1 MPFCV
6 TMQYNVLAMIKK
18 VFTALAAALAAGLIF
33 TSAVAAAPYSE
44 ENTPAEGT
52 EQTEEA
58 QSSSQVNSYTR
69 TYQGI
74 FGTDAYL
81 RIYLPIDISDE
92 ELTQA
97 TEKANALH
105 EEITGL
111 LTSLDSSMNIA
122 NENSYISQFNA
133 AEAGSEIEIDK
144 DTYEVLNIAIKMF
157 EETDGYYN
165 PGVYYSVD
173 LYGFGVRS
181 NNETRPYD
189 REDPS
194 VELPDNEYVTAFQQL
209 GESFAEVSTYQRDGK
224 YYVYKPEKTV
234 TVEGRTYSLAMDLG
248 GIGKGYAIDLV
259 DGLIDESDFEY
270 GYFNFGS
277 SSQAINGSLSEDG
290 KFELQFQHPR
300 ALLGVGYL
308 STRAANVAI
317 STSGDY
323 ILSYTIDGTR
333 YSHIINPKTGAPIRT
348 GIATAT
354 VLDGRVGV
362 YSAAEADARTTAL
375 CAMGVE
381 KATEYM
387 NELTEQG
394 IMVAF
399 LHENGIGWLT
409 LYTNMEEDVFVADGV
424 SFETDLRNEL
434 PSWVYLVICIGFV
447 VVVVAA
453 YAIVRVVKN
462 RRKSKS
468 VESNPVTV
476 QSAESQTVQSAEN
489 KAENAAVSGPSQA
502 EGLQNTEKENKDGD
516 L

>member
-1 MPFCV
+1 
-6 TMQYNVLAMIKK
+6 MIKK
-18 VFTALAAALAAGLIF
+18 VFTAFAAALAAGLIF

-58 QSSSQVNSYTR
+58 QSSSQVNSYAR
-69 TYQGI
+69 TYPVI

-81 RIYLPIDISDE
+81 RLYLPIDISDE
-92 ELTQA
+92 ELAQA

-105 EEITGL
+105 EEIKAL

-133 AEAGSEIEIDK
+133 AEAGSEIQIDK

-224 YYVYKPEKTV
+224 YYVSKPEKTV
-234 TVEGRTYSLAMDLG
+234 TVEGHTYSLAMDLG

-259 DGLIDESDFEY
+259 DGLIDEAGFEY

-277 SSQAINGSLSEDG
+277 SSQAINESPSKDSDGMFKLS
-290 KFELQFQHPR
+290 FQNPR
-300 ALLGVGYL
+300 KLLGEGYL
-308 STRAANVAI
+308 TTRTANVAI

-333 YSHIINPKTGAPIRT
+333 YSHIINPKTGSPIRT

-354 VLDGRVGV
+354 VLDGREGV
-362 YSAAEADARTTAL
+362 YSAAESDARTTAL
-375 CAMGVE
+375 CAMRVE

-387 NELTEQG
+387 NELTEKG
-394 IMVAF
+394 IKVAF
-399 LHENGIGWLT
+399 LHENGIGWLNF
-409 LYTNMEEDVFVADGV
+409 YTNMEEG
-424 SFETDLRNEL
+424 TYTLNIQNEL

-462 RRKSKS
+462 RRAAKAAQAVGENSESAQIAVSK
-468 VESNPVTV
+468 P
-476 QSAESQTVQSAEN
+476 AQSAEN

-502 EGLQNTEKENKDGD
+502 EGLQNTEKENKDGE
-516 L
+516 

>member
-1 MPFCV
+1 
-6 TMQYNVLAMIKK
+6 MIKK
-18 VFTALAAALAAGLIF
+18 VFTAFAAALAAGLIF

-58 QSSSQVNSYTR
+58 QSSSKVKSYKR
-69 TYQGI
+69 TYPTI
-74 FGTDAYL
+74 FATDAYL
-81 RIYLPIDISDE
+81 RIYLPIDTSDE
-92 ELTQA
+92 DLAQA
-97 TEKANALH
+97 TEKANALD
-105 EEITGL
+105 EEIKAL
-111 LTSLDSSMNIA
+111 LSLLDSSMNIA
-122 NENSYISQFNA
+122 NADSYISQFNSA
-133 AEAGSEIEIDK
+133 KAGSEIEIDYH
-144 DTYEVLNIAIKMF
+144 TYQVLSIAIKMF

-181 NNETRPYD
+181 NNEARPYD

-224 YYVYKPEKTV
+224 YYVSKPEKTV
-234 TVEGRTYSLAMDLG
+234 TVEGQTYSLAMDLG

-259 DGLIDESDFEY
+259 DGLIDEAGFEY

-277 SSQAINGSLSEDG
+277 SSQAINESPSKDSDGMFKLSFQNPR
-290 KFELQFQHPR
+290 KF
-300 ALLGVGYL
+300 LGAGYL
-308 STRAANVAI
+308 TTRTANVSI

-323 ILSYTIDGTR
+323 ILSYTIDGAR
-333 YSHIINPKTGAPIRT
+333 YSHIINPKTGSPIRT

-354 VLDGRVGV
+354 VLDGRDGEGI

-387 NELTEQG
+387 NELTEKG
-394 IMVAF
+394 IKVAF
-399 LHENGIGWLT
+399 LHENGIGWLNF
-409 LYTNMEEDVFVADGV
+409 YTNMEDG
-424 SFETDLRNEL
+424 TYTLNIQNEL

-462 RRKSKS
+462 RRAARAGQ
-468 VESNPVTV
+468 PAPA
-476 QSAESQTVQSAEN
+476 QSAESQTAQSAEN
-489 KAENAAVSGPSQA
+489 EAENAAVSGSSQA

>member
-1 MPFCV
+1 
-6 TMQYNVLAMIKK
+6 MQYNVLAMIKK
-18 VFTALAAALAAGLIF
+18 VFTAFAAALAAGLIF

-58 QSSSQVNSYTR
+58 QSSSQVNSYAR
-69 TYQGI
+69 TYTGI

-92 ELTQA
+92 ELAQA

-105 EEITGL
+105 EEIKAL

-133 AEAGSEIEIDK
+133 AEAGSEIQIDK

-173 LYGFGVRS
+173 LYGFGVRVDY
-181 NNETRPYD
+181 NERRPYD
-189 REDPS
+189 RDDYRTQ
-194 VELPDNEYVTAFQQL
+194 LPDNEYVTAFQQL

-234 TVEGRTYSLAMDLG
+234 TVKGNTYSLAMDLG

-259 DGLIDESDFEY
+259 DGLIDEAGFEY

-387 NELTEQG
+387 NKLTEQG

-468 VESNPVTV
+468 VESNPATV
-476 QSAESQTVQSAEN
+476 QSAESQTAQSAEN

-502 EGLQNTEKENKDGD
+502 EGIQNTEKENKDGD

>member
-1 MPFCV
+1 
-6 TMQYNVLAMIKK
+6 MQYNISMIKK
-18 VFTALAAALAAGLIF
+18 VFTAFAAALAAGLIF

-44 ENTPAEGT
+44 EDTPADGT

-105 EEITGL
+105 EEIKAL

-122 NENSYISQFNA
+122 NENSYISQFNS
-133 AEAGSEIEIDK
+133 AEAGSEIEIDYH
-144 DTYEVLNIAIKMF
+144 TYQVLSIAIKMF

-173 LYGFGVRS
+173 LYGFGVRADY
-181 NNETRPYD
+181 NERRPYD

-209 GESFAEVSTYQRDGK
+209 GESFAEVSAYQRDGK
-224 YYVYKPEKTV
+224 YYVSKPEKTV

-259 DGLIDESDFEY
+259 DGLIDEAGFEY

-277 SSQAINGSLSEDG
+277 SSQAINGSLSDDG
-290 KFELQFQHPR
+290 MFELSFQNPR
-300 ALLGVGYL
+300 KFLGAGYL
-308 STRAANVAI
+308 TTRTANVAI

-333 YSHIINPKTGAPIRT
+333 YSHIINPKTGSPIRT

-354 VLDGRVGV
+354 VLDGRDGEGI

-387 NELTEQG
+387 NELTEKG
-394 IMVAF
+394 IKVAF
-399 LHENGIGWLT
+399 LHENGIGWLNF
-409 LYTNMEEDVFVADGV
+409 YTNMEDG
-424 SFETDLRNEL
+424 TYTLNIQNEL

>member
-1 MPFCV
+1 
-6 TMQYNVLAMIKK
+6 MQYNISMIKK
-18 VFTALAAALAAGLIF
+18 VFTAFAAALAAGLIF

-69 TYQGI
+69 TYPVI

-81 RIYLPIDISDE
+81 RLYLPKDTSEEEVDE
-92 ELTQA
+92 A
-97 TEKANALH
+97 NKKANALH

-122 NENSYISQFNA
+122 SENSYISQFNS
-133 AEAGSEIEIDK
+133 AEAGSEIKIDK

-224 YYVYKPEKTV
+224 YYVSKPEKTV
-234 TVEGRTYSLAMDLG
+234 TVEGHTYSLAMDLG

-259 DGLIDESDFEY
+259 DGLIDEAGFEY

-424 SFETDLRNEL
+424 SFDTDLRTEL

-468 VESNPVTV
+468 VESNPATV
-476 QSAESQTVQSAEN
+476 QSAESQTAQSAEN

-502 EGLQNTEKENKDGD
+502 EGLQNTEKENKDGE
-516 L
+516 

>member
-1 MPFCV
+1 
-6 TMQYNVLAMIKK
+6 MQYNVLAMIKK
-18 VFTALAAALAAGLIF
+18 VFTAFAAALAASLIF

-44 ENTPAEGT
+44 ENAPAEGT

-58 QSSSQVNSYTR
+58 QSSSQVNSYAR
-69 TYQGI
+69 TYTGI

-92 ELTQA
+92 ELAQA

-105 EEITGL
+105 EEIKAL

-133 AEAGSEIEIDK
+133 AEAGSEIQIDK

-173 LYGFGVRS
+173 LYGFGVRVDY
-181 NNETRPYD
+181 NERRPYD
-189 REDPS
+189 RDDYRTQ
-194 VELPDNEYVTAFQQL
+194 LPDNEYVTAFQQL

-234 TVEGRTYSLAMDLG
+234 TVKGNTYSLAMDLG

-259 DGLIDESDFEY
+259 DGLIDEAGFEY

-387 NELTEQG
+387 NKLTEQG

-468 VESNPVTV
+468 VESNPATV
-476 QSAESQTVQSAEN
+476 QSAESQTAQSAEN

-502 EGLQNTEKENKDGD
+502 EGIQNTEKENKDGD

>member
-1 MPFCV
+1 
-6 TMQYNVLAMIKK
+6 MQYNISMIKK

-58 QSSSQVNSYTR
+58 QSSSQVNSYAR
-69 TYQGI
+69 TYTGI

-92 ELTQA
+92 ELAQA

-122 NENSYISQFNA
+122 NENSYISQFNS
-133 AEAGSEIEIDK
+133 AEAGSEIEIDYH
-144 DTYEVLNIAIKMF
+144 TYQVLSIAIKMF

-181 NNETRPYD
+181 NNEARPYD

-224 YYVYKPEKTV
+224 YYVSKPEKTV
-234 TVEGRTYSLAMDLG
+234 TVEGHTYSLAMDLG
-248 GIGKGYAIDLV
+248 GIGKGYAIDLA
-259 DGLIDESDFEY
+259 DRLIDEAGFEY

-277 SSQAINGSLSEDG
+277 SSQAINGSLSDDG
-290 KFELQFQHPR
+290 MFELSFQNPR
-300 ALLGVGYL
+300 KFLGAGYL
-308 STRAANVAI
+308 TTRTANVAI

-333 YSHIINPKTGAPIRT
+333 YSHIINPKTGSPIRT

-354 VLDGRVGV
+354 VLDGRVGEDI

-387 NELTEQG
+387 NELTEKG
-394 IMVAF
+394 IKVAF
-399 LHENGIGWLT
+399 LHENGIGWLNF
-409 LYTNMEEDVFVADGV
+409 YTNMED
-424 SFETDLRNEL
+424 STYTLNIQNEL

-447 VVVVAA
+447 VIVVAA

-476 QSAESQTVQSAEN
+476 QSAESQTAQSAEN

>member
-1 MPFCV
+1 
-6 TMQYNVLAMIKK
+6 MIKK
-18 VFTALAAALAAGLIF
+18 VFTAFAAALAAGLIF

-58 QSSSQVNSYTR
+58 QSSSQVNSYAR
-69 TYQGI
+69 TYTGI

-92 ELTQA
+92 ELAQA

-105 EEITGL
+105 EEIKAL

-122 NENSYISQFNA
+122 NENSYISQFNS
-133 AEAGSEIEIDK
+133 AEAGSEIEIDYH
-144 DTYEVLNIAIKMF
+144 TYQVLSIAIKMF

-173 LYGFGVRS
+173 LYGFGVRADY
-181 NNETRPYD
+181 NERRPYD

-224 YYVYKPEKTV
+224 YYVSKPEKTV
-234 TVEGRTYSLAMDLG
+234 TVEGHTYSLAMDLG

-259 DGLIDESDFEY
+259 DGLIDEAGFEY

-290 KFELQFQHPR
+290 KYELQFQHPR

-447 VVVVAA
+447 VIVVAA

-468 VESNPVTV
+468 VESNPVTA
-476 QSAESQTVQSAEN
+476 QSAESQTAQSAEN

>member
-1 MPFCV
+1 
-6 TMQYNVLAMIKK
+6 MQYNISMIKK

-33 TSAVAAAPYSE
+33 ISAVAAAPYSE
-44 ENTPAEGT
+44 ENTPSEGT
-52 EQTEEA
+52 EQTDEA

-133 AEAGSEIEIDK
+133 AEAGSEIQIDK

-209 GESFAEVSTYQRDGK
+209 GESFADVRTYQRDGK

-234 TVEGRTYSLAMDLG
+234 TVEGHTYSLAMDLG
-248 GIGKGYAIDLV
+248 GIGKGYAIDLA
-259 DGLIDESDFEY
+259 DRLIDEAGFEY

-277 SSQAINGSLSEDG
+277 SSQAINGSLSDDG
-290 KFELQFQHPR
+290 MFELSFQNPR
-300 ALLGVGYL
+300 KFLGAGYL
-308 STRAANVAI
+308 TTRTANVAI

-468 VESNPVTV
+468 VESNPATV
-476 QSAESQTVQSAEN
+476 QSAESQTAQSAEN
-489 KAENAAVSGPSQA
+489 EAENAAVSGPSQA

>member
-1 MPFCV
+1 
-6 TMQYNVLAMIKK
+6 MIKK
-18 VFTALAAALAAGLIF
+18 VFTAFAAALAAGLIF

-58 QSSSQVNSYTR
+58 QSSSQVNSYAR
-69 TYQGI
+69 TYTGI

-92 ELTQA
+92 ELAQA

-105 EEITGL
+105 EEIKAL

-122 NENSYISQFNA
+122 NENSYISQFNS
-133 AEAGSEIEIDK
+133 AEAGSEIEIDYH
-144 DTYEVLNIAIKMF
+144 TYQVLSIAIKMF

-173 LYGFGVRS
+173 LYGFGVRADY
-181 NNETRPYD
+181 NERRPYD

-209 GESFAEVSTYQRDGK
+209 GESFAEVSAYQRDGK
-224 YYVYKPEKTV
+224 YYVSKPEKTV

-259 DGLIDESDFEY
+259 DGLIDEAGFEY

-277 SSQAINGSLSEDG
+277 SSQAINGSLSDDG
-290 KFELQFQHPR
+290 MFELSFQNPR
-300 ALLGVGYL
+300 KFLGAGYL
-308 STRAANVAI
+308 TTRTANVAI

-333 YSHIINPKTGAPIRT
+333 YSHIINPKTGSPIRT

-354 VLDGRVGV
+354 VLDGRDGDGIC
-362 YSAAEADARTTAL
+362 SAAEADARTTAL

-387 NELTEQG
+387 NELTEKG
-394 IMVAF
+394 IKVAF
-399 LHENGIGWLT
+399 LHENGIGWLNF
-409 LYTNMEEDVFVADGV
+409 YTNMEDG
-424 SFETDLRNEL
+424 TYTLNIQNEL

-447 VVVVAA
+447 VIVVAA

>member
-1 MPFCV
+1 
-6 TMQYNVLAMIKK
+6 MQYNISMIKK

-69 TYQGI
+69 TYTGI

-92 ELTQA
+92 ELAQA
-97 TEKANALH
+97 TEKASALH

-111 LTSLDSSMNIA
+111 LSSLDSSMNIA
-122 NENSYISQFNA
+122 NENSYISQFNS
-133 AEAGSEIEIDK
+133 AEAGSEIEIDYH
-144 DTYEVLNIAIKMF
+144 TYQVLSIAIKMF

-173 LYGFGVRS
+173 LYGFGVRADY
-181 NNETRPYD
+181 NERRPYD
-189 REDPS
+189 RDDYRTQ
-194 VELPDNEYVTAFQQL
+194 LPEEKYVTAFQQL

-224 YYVYKPEKTV
+224 YYVSKPEKTV
-234 TVEGRTYSLAMDLG
+234 TVEGQTYSLAMDLG

-259 DGLIDESDFEY
+259 DGLIDEAGFEY

-468 VESNPVTV
+468 VESNPATV
-476 QSAESQTVQSAEN
+476 QSAESQTAQSAEN

>member
-1 MPFCV
+1 
-6 TMQYNVLAMIKK
+6 MQYNVLAMIKK
-18 VFTALAAALAAGLIF
+18 VFTAFAAALAAGLIF

-58 QSSSQVNSYTR
+58 QSSSQVNSYAR
-69 TYQGI
+69 TYTGI

-92 ELTQA
+92 ELAQS
-97 TEKANALH
+97 TEQANALH
-105 EEITGL
+105 EEIKAL

-122 NENSYISQFNA
+122 NENSYISQFNS
-133 AEAGSEIEIDK
+133 AEAGSEIEIDYH
-144 DTYEVLNIAIKMF
+144 TYQVLSIAIKMF

-181 NNETRPYD
+181 DNNEARPYD

-234 TVEGRTYSLAMDLG
+234 TVEGHTYSLAMDLG

-259 DGLIDESDFEY
+259 DGLIDESGFEY

-277 SSQAINGSLSEDG
+277 SSQAINGSLSDDG
-290 KFELQFQHPR
+290 MFELSFQNPR
-300 ALLGVGYL
+300 KFLGAGYL
-308 STRAANVAI
+308 TTRTANVAI

-354 VLDGRVGV
+354 VLDGREGV
-362 YSAAEADARTTAL
+362 YSAAESDARTTAL

-387 NELTEQG
+387 NELTEKG
-394 IMVAF
+394 IKVAF
-399 LHENGIGWLT
+399 LHENGIGWLNF
-409 LYTNMEEDVFVADGV
+409 YTNMEEG
-424 SFETDLRNEL
+424 TYTLNIQNEL

-453 YAIVRVVKN
+453 YAILRVVKN
-462 RRKSKS
+462 RRAARAGQHA
-468 VESNPVTV
+468 TV

-502 EGLQNTEKENKDGD
+502 EGSQNTEKENKDGE
-516 L
+516 

>member
-1 MPFCV
+1 
-6 TMQYNVLAMIKK
+6 MQYNISMIKK

-69 TYQGI
+69 TYTGI

-92 ELTQA
+92 ELAQA
-97 TEKANALH
+97 TEKASALH

-111 LTSLDSSMNIA
+111 LSSLDSSMNIA
-122 NENSYISQFNA
+122 NENSYISQFNS
-133 AEAGSEIEIDK
+133 AEAGSEIEIDYH
-144 DTYEVLNIAIKMF
+144 TYQVLSIAIRMF
-157 EETDGYYN
+157 EETNGYYN

-181 NNETRPYD
+181 NNEARPYD

-224 YYVYKPEKTV
+224 YYVSKPEKTV
-234 TVEGRTYSLAMDLG
+234 TVAGHTYSLAMDLG

-259 DGLIDESDFEY
+259 DGLIDEAGFEY

-468 VESNPVTV
+468 VESNPATV
-476 QSAESQTVQSAEN
+476 QSAESQTAQSAEN

-502 EGLQNTEKENKDGD
+502 EGSQNTEKENKDGE
-516 L
+516 

>member
-1 MPFCV
+1 
-6 TMQYNVLAMIKK
+6 MQYNISMIKK

-58 QSSSQVNSYTR
+58 QSSSQVNSYAR
-69 TYQGI
+69 TYTGI

-81 RIYLPIDISDE
+81 RIYLPIDISAE
-92 ELTQA
+92 ELAQA

-105 EEITGL
+105 EEIKAL
-111 LTSLDSSMNIA
+111 LSSLDSSMNIA
-122 NENSYISQFNA
+122 NENSYISQFNS
-133 AEAGSEIEIDK
+133 AEAGSEIEIDYH
-144 DTYEVLNIAIKMF
+144 TYQVLSIAIKMF

-173 LYGFGVRS
+173 LYGFGVRADY
-181 NNETRPYD
+181 NERRPYD
-189 REDPS
+189 RDDYRTQ
-194 VELPDNEYVTAFQQL
+194 LPEEKYVTAFQQL

-277 SSQAINGSLSEDG
+277 SSQAINSSLSDDG
-290 KFELQFQHPR
+290 MFELSFQNPR
-300 ALLGVGYL
+300 KFLGAGYL
-308 STRAANVAI
+308 TTRTANVAI

-354 VLDGRVGV
+354 VLDGREGV
-362 YSAAEADARTTAL
+362 YSAAESDARTTAL

-387 NELTEQG
+387 NELTENG
-394 IMVAF
+394 IKVAF
-399 LHENGIGWLT
+399 LHENGIGWLNF
-409 LYTNMEEDVFVADGV
+409 YTNMEEG
-424 SFETDLRNEL
+424 TYTLNIQNEL

-453 YAIVRVVKN
+453 YAILRVVKN
-462 RRKSKS
+462 RRAARAGQHA
-468 VESNPVTV
+468 TV

-502 EGLQNTEKENKDGD
+502 EGSQNTEKENKDGE
-516 L
+516 

>member
-1 MPFCV
+1 
-6 TMQYNVLAMIKK
+6 MIKK

-58 QSSSQVNSYTR
+58 QSSSQVNSYAR
-69 TYQGI
+69 TYTGI

-81 RIYLPIDISDE
+81 RIYLPIDISAE
-92 ELTQA
+92 ELAQS
-97 TEKANALH
+97 TEQANALH
-105 EEITGL
+105 EEIKAL

-122 NENSYISQFNA
+122 NENSYISQFNS
-133 AEAGSEIEIDK
+133 AEAGSEIEIDYH
-144 DTYEVLNIAIKMF
+144 TYQVLSIAIRMF

-181 NNETRPYD
+181 DNNEARPYD
-189 REDPS
+189 RKDPS

-209 GESFAEVSTYQRDGK
+209 GESFAEVRAEEREGK
-224 YYVYKPEKTV
+224 YYLYKPENTV
-234 TVEGRTYSLAMDLG
+234 TVEGHTYSLAMDLG

-259 DGLIDESDFEY
+259 DGLIDEAGFEY

-387 NELTEQG
+387 NELTEKG
-394 IMVAF
+394 IKVAF
-399 LHENGIGWLT
+399 LHENGIGWLNF
-409 LYTNMEEDVFVADGV
+409 YTNMEDG
-424 SFETDLRNEL
+424 TYTLNIQNEL

-462 RRKSKS
+462 RRAARAGQTA
-468 VESNPVTV
+468 PT
-476 QSAESQTVQSAEN
+476 QSAESQTAQSAEN

-502 EGLQNTEKENKDGD
+502 EGIQNTEKENKDGD

>member
-1 MPFCV
+1 
-6 TMQYNVLAMIKK
+6 MQYNISMIKK
-18 VFTALAAALAAGLIF
+18 VFTAFAAALAAGLIF

-58 QSSSQVNSYTR
+58 QSSSQVNSYAR
-69 TYQGI
+69 TYTGI

-92 ELTQA
+92 ELAQA

-111 LTSLDSSMNIA
+111 LSSLDSSMNIA
-122 NENSYISQFNA
+122 NENSYISQFNS
-133 AEAGSEIEIDK
+133 AEAGSEIEIDYH
-144 DTYEVLNIAIKMF
+144 TYQVLSIAIKMF

-181 NNETRPYD
+181 NNETRRPYD

-209 GESFAEVSTYQRDGK
+209 GESFAEVRTYERDGK
-224 YYVYKPEKTV
+224 YYVSKPEKTV
-234 TVEGRTYSLAMDLG
+234 TVEGHTYSLAMDLG
-248 GIGKGYAIDLV
+248 GIGKGYAIDLA
-259 DGLIDESDFEY
+259 DRLIDEAGFEY

-447 VVVVAA
+447 VIVVAA

-502 EGLQNTEKENKDGD
+502 EGIQNTEKENKDGD

>member
-1 MPFCV
+1 
-6 TMQYNVLAMIKK
+6 MQYNISMIKK
-18 VFTALAAALAAGLIF
+18 VFTAFAAALAAGLIF

-58 QSSSQVNSYTR
+58 QSSSQVNSYAR
-69 TYQGI
+69 TYPVI

-92 ELTQA
+92 ELAQA
-97 TEKANALH
+97 TEKASALH

-111 LTSLDSSMNIA
+111 LSSLDSSMNIA
-122 NENSYISQFNA
+122 NENSYISQFNS
-133 AEAGSEIEIDK
+133 AEAGSEIEIDYH
-144 DTYEVLNIAIKMF
+144 TYQVLSIAIKMF

-173 LYGFGVRS
+173 LYGFGVRADY
-181 NNETRPYD
+181 NERRPYD

-209 GESFAEVSTYQRDGK
+209 GESFAEVSAYQRDGK
-224 YYVYKPEKTV
+224 YYVSKPEKTV
-234 TVEGRTYSLAMDLG
+234 TVEGQTYSLAMDLG

-259 DGLIDESDFEY
+259 DGLIDEAGFEY

-502 EGLQNTEKENKDGD
+502 EGIQNTEKENKDGD

>member
-1 MPFCV
+1 
-6 TMQYNVLAMIKK
+6 MIKK

-69 TYQGI
+69 TYTGI

-92 ELTQA
+92 ELAQA
-97 TEKANALH
+97 TEKASALH

-111 LTSLDSSMNIA
+111 LSSLDSSMNIA
-122 NENSYISQFNA
+122 NENSYISQFNS
-133 AEAGSEIEIDK
+133 AEAGSEIEIDYH
-144 DTYEVLNIAIKMF
+144 TYQVLSIAIKMF

-173 LYGFGVRS
+173 LYGFGVRADY
-181 NNETRPYD
+181 NERRPYD

-224 YYVYKPEKTV
+224 YYVSKPEKTV
-234 TVEGRTYSLAMDLG
+234 TVEGHTYSLAMDLG

-259 DGLIDESDFEY
+259 DGLIDEAGFEY

-290 KFELQFQHPR
+290 KYELQFQHPR

-333 YSHIINPKTGAPIRT
+333 YSHIINPKTGSPIRT

-354 VLDGRVGV
+354 VLDGREGEGI

-447 VVVVAA
+447 VIVVAA

-468 VESNPVTV
+468 VESNPVTA
-476 QSAESQTVQSAEN
+476 QSAESQTAQSAEN

>member
-1 MPFCV
+1 
-6 TMQYNVLAMIKK
+6 MQYNISMIKK
-18 VFTALAAALAAGLIF
+18 VFTAFAAALAAGLIF

-58 QSSSQVNSYTR
+58 QSSSQVNSYAR
-69 TYQGI
+69 TYPVI

-92 ELTQA
+92 ELAQA

-105 EEITGL
+105 EEIKAL

-122 NENSYISQFNA
+122 NENSYISQFNS
-133 AEAGSEIEIDK
+133 AEAGSEIEIDYH
-144 DTYEVLNIAIKMF
+144 TYQVLSIAIKMF

-181 NNETRPYD
+181 NNEARRPYD

-209 GESFAEVSTYQRDGK
+209 GESFAEVRAEEREGK
-224 YYVYKPEKTV
+224 YYLYKPENTV

-259 DGLIDESDFEY
+259 DGLIDEAGFEY

-277 SSQAINGSLSEDG
+277 SSQAINGSLSDDG
-290 KFELQFQHPR
+290 MFELSFQNPR
-300 ALLGVGYL
+300 KFLGAGYL
-308 STRAANVAI
+308 TTRTANVAI

-333 YSHIINPKTGAPIRT
+333 YSHIINPKTGSPIRT

-354 VLDGRVGV
+354 VLDGREGEGI

-387 NELTEQG
+387 NELTEKG
-394 IMVAF
+394 IKVAF
-399 LHENGIGWLT
+399 LHENGIGWLNF
-409 LYTNMEEDVFVADGV
+409 YTNMEDG
-424 SFETDLRNEL
+424 TYTLNIQNEL

-447 VVVVAA
+447 VIVVAA

>member
-1 MPFCV
+1 
-6 TMQYNVLAMIKK
+6 MIKK
-18 VFTALAAALAAGLIF
+18 VFTAFAAALAAGLIF

-44 ENTPAEGT
+44 ENSPAEGT

-58 QSSSQVNSYTR
+58 QSSSQVNSYAR
-69 TYQGI
+69 TYPVI

-81 RIYLPIDISDE
+81 RLYLPIDISDE
-92 ELTQA
+92 ELAQA

-105 EEITGL
+105 EEIKAL

-122 NENSYISQFNA
+122 NENSYISQFNS
-133 AEAGSEIEIDK
+133 AEAGSEIEIDYH
-144 DTYEVLNIAIKMF
+144 TYQVLSIAIKMF

-173 LYGFGVRS
+173 LYGFGVRADY
-181 NNETRPYD
+181 NERRPYD

-209 GESFAEVSTYQRDGK
+209 GESFAEVSAYQRDGK
-224 YYVYKPEKTV
+224 YYVSKPEKTV

-259 DGLIDESDFEY
+259 DGLIDEAGFEY

-277 SSQAINGSLSEDG
+277 SSQAINESLSDDG
-290 KFELQFQHPR
+290 MFELSFQNPR
-300 ALLGVGYL
+300 KFLGAGYL
-308 STRAANVAI
+308 TTRTANVAI

-333 YSHIINPKTGAPIRT
+333 YSHIINPKTGSPIRT

-354 VLDGRVGV
+354 VLDGRDGDGIC
-362 YSAAEADARTTAL
+362 SAAEADARTTAL

-387 NELTEQG
+387 NELTEKG
-394 IMVAF
+394 IKVAF
-399 LHENGIGWLT
+399 LHENGIGWLNF
-409 LYTNMEEDVFVADGV
+409 YTNMEDG
-424 SFETDLRNEL
+424 TYTLNIQNEL

-447 VVVVAA
+447 VIVVAA

>member
-1 MPFCV
+1 
-6 TMQYNVLAMIKK
+6 MIKK

-44 ENTPAEGT
+44 ENAPAEGT

-69 TYQGI
+69 TYTGI

-92 ELTQA
+92 ELAQA
-97 TEKANALH
+97 TEKASALH

-111 LTSLDSSMNIA
+111 LSSLDSSMNIA
-122 NENSYISQFNA
+122 NENSYISQFNS
-133 AEAGSEIEIDK
+133 AEAGSEIEIDYH
-144 DTYEVLNIAIKMF
+144 TYQVLSIAIKMF

-173 LYGFGVRS
+173 LYGFGVRADY
-181 NNETRPYD
+181 NERRPYD
-189 REDPS
+189 RDDYRTQ
-194 VELPDNEYVTAFQQL
+194 LPEEKYVTAFQQL

-224 YYVYKPEKTV
+224 YYVSKPEKTV
-234 TVEGRTYSLAMDLG
+234 TVEGQTYSLAMDLG

-259 DGLIDESDFEY
+259 DGLIDEAGFEY

-399 LHENGIGWLT
+399 LHENGIGWLNF
-409 LYTNMEEDVFVADGV
+409 YTNMEEG
-424 SFETDLRNEL
+424 TYTLNIQNEL

-468 VESNPVTV
+468 VESNPATV
-476 QSAESQTVQSAEN
+476 QSAESQTAQSAEN
-489 KAENAAVSGPSQA
+489 KAENAAVSGPSQV

>member
-1 MPFCV
+1 
-6 TMQYNVLAMIKK
+6 MQYNISMIKK
-18 VFTALAAALAAGLIF
+18 VFTAFAAALAAGLIF

-69 TYQGI
+69 TYPVI

-92 ELTQA
+92 ELAQA

-122 NENSYISQFNA
+122 NENSYISQFNS
-133 AEAGSEIEIDK
+133 AEAGSEIEIDYH
-144 DTYEVLNIAIKMF
+144 TYQVLSIAIRMF

-181 NNETRPYD
+181 NNEARPYD
-189 REDPS
+189 RKDPS

-224 YYVYKPEKTV
+224 YYVSKPEKTV

-248 GIGKGYAIDLV
+248 GIGKGYAIDLA
-259 DGLIDESDFEY
+259 DRLIDEAGFKY

-277 SSQAINGSLSEDG
+277 SSQAINESPSKDSDG
-290 KFELQFQHPR
+290 MFELSFQNPR
-300 ALLGVGYL
+300 KLLGAGYL
-308 STRAANVAI
+308 TTRTANVAI

-333 YSHIINPKTGAPIRT
+333 YSHIINPKTGSPIRT

-354 VLDGRVGV
+354 VLDGRDGEGI

-387 NELTEQG
+387 NELTEKG
-394 IMVAF
+394 IKVAF
-399 LHENGIGWLT
+399 LHENGIGWLNF
-409 LYTNMEEDVFVADGV
+409 YTNMEDG
-424 SFETDLRNEL
+424 TYTLNIQNEL

-462 RRKSKS
+462 RRKSKAGQ
-468 VESNPVTV
+468 PAPA
-476 QSAESQTVQSAEN
+476 QSAESQTAQSAEN

-502 EGLQNTEKENKDGD
+502 EGIQNTEKENKDGD

>member
-44 ENTPAEGT
+44 ENTPSEGT

-92 ELTQA
+92 ELAQA

-133 AEAGSEIEIDK
+133 AEAGSEIQIDYH
-144 DTYEVLNIAIKMF
+144 TYQVLSIAIKMF

-181 NNETRPYD
+181 DNEARPYD

-234 TVEGRTYSLAMDLG
+234 TVEGHTYSLAMDLG

-259 DGLIDESDFEY
+259 DELIDEAGFEY

-277 SSQAINGSLSEDG
+277 SSQAINGSLSDDG
-290 KFELQFQHPR
+290 MFELSFQNPR
-300 ALLGVGYL
+300 KFLGAGYL
-308 STRAANVAI
+308 TTRTANVAI

-354 VLDGRVGV
+354 VLDGREGV
-362 YSAAEADARTTAL
+362 YSAAESDARTTAL

-387 NELTEQG
+387 NELTEKG
-394 IMVAF
+394 IKVAF
-399 LHENGIGWLT
+399 LHENGIGWLNF
-409 LYTNMEEDVFVADGV
+409 YTNMEEG
-424 SFETDLRNEL
+424 TYTLNIQNEL

-462 RRKSKS
+462 RRAAKASQAVGENSESAQIAVSK
-468 VESNPVTV
+468 P
-476 QSAESQTVQSAEN
+476 AQSAEN

-502 EGLQNTEKENKDGD
+502 EGSQNTEKENKDGE
-516 L
+516 

>member
-1 MPFCV
+1 
-6 TMQYNVLAMIKK
+6 MQYNISMTKK
-18 VFTALAAALAAGLIF
+18 VFTAFAAALAAGLIF

-133 AEAGSEIEIDK
+133 AEAGSEIQIDK

-181 NNETRPYD
+181 DDEARPYD
-189 REDPS
+189 RKDFS

-234 TVEGRTYSLAMDLG
+234 TVEGHTYSLAMDLG

-259 DGLIDESDFEY
+259 DGLIDEAGFEY

-277 SSQAINGSLSEDG
+277 SSQAINGSLSDDG
-290 KFELQFQHPR
+290 MFELSFQNPR
-300 ALLGVGYL
+300 KFLGAGYL
-308 STRAANVAI
+308 TTRTANVAI

-354 VLDGRVGV
+354 VLDGREGV
-362 YSAAEADARTTAL
+362 YSAAESDARTTAL

-387 NELTEQG
+387 NELTEKG
-394 IMVAF
+394 IKVAF
-399 LHENGIGWLT
+399 LHENGIGWLNF
-409 LYTNMEEDVFVADGV
+409 YTNMEEG
-424 SFETDLRNEL
+424 TYTLNIQNEL

-462 RRKSKS
+462 RRAAKAAQAVGENSESAQIAVSK
-468 VESNPVTV
+468 PA
-476 QSAESQTVQSAEN
+476 QSAESQTAQSAEN

>member
-1 MPFCV
+1 
-6 TMQYNVLAMIKK
+6 MQYNISMIKK
-18 VFTALAAALAAGLIF
+18 IFTAFAAALAAGLIF

-69 TYQGI
+69 TYPTI
-74 FGTDAYL
+74 FATDAYL
-81 RIYLPIDISDE
+81 RIYLPIDTSDE
-92 ELTQA
+92 DLAQA

-105 EEITGL
+105 EEIKAL

-122 NENSYISQFNA
+122 NENSYISQFNSA
-133 AEAGSEIEIDK
+133 KAGSEIEIDYH
-144 DTYEVLNIAIKMF
+144 TYQVLSIAIKMF

-173 LYGFGVRS
+173 LYGFGVRADY
-181 NNETRPYD
+181 NERRPYD
-189 REDPS
+189 RDDYRTQ
-194 VELPDNEYVTAFQQL
+194 LPDNEYVTAFQQL

-234 TVEGRTYSLAMDLG
+234 TVEGHTYSLAMDLG
-248 GIGKGYAIDLV
+248 GIGKGYAIDLA
-259 DGLIDESDFEY
+259 DRLIDEAGFEY

-277 SSQAINGSLSEDG
+277 SSQAINGSLSDDG
-290 KFELQFQHPR
+290 MFKLSFQNPR
-300 ALLGVGYL
+300 KLLGAGYL
-308 STRAANVAI
+308 TTRTANVAI

-333 YSHIINPKTGAPIRT
+333 YSHIINPKTGSPIRT

-354 VLDGRVGV
+354 VLDGRVGEGI

-387 NELTEQG
+387 NELTEKG
-394 IMVAF
+394 IKVAF
-399 LHENGIGWLT
+399 LHENGIGWLNF
-409 LYTNMEEDVFVADGV
+409 YTNMEDG
-424 SFETDLRNEL
+424 TYTLNIQNEL

-447 VVVVAA
+447 VVVVAV

-462 RRKSKS
+462 RRAARAGQ
-468 VESNPVTV
+468 PVTV
-476 QSAESQTVQSAEN
+476 QSAESQTAQSAEN

>member
-1 MPFCV
+1 
-6 TMQYNVLAMIKK
+6 MQYNISMIKK
-18 VFTALAAALAAGLIF
+18 VFTAFAAALAAGLIF

-58 QSSSQVNSYTR
+58 QSSSQVNSYAR
-69 TYQGI
+69 TYTGI

-92 ELTQA
+92 ELAQS
-97 TEKANALH
+97 TEQANALH
-105 EEITGL
+105 EEIKAL

-122 NENSYISQFNA
+122 NENSYISQFNS
-133 AEAGSEIEIDK
+133 AEAGSEIEIDYH
-144 DTYEVLNIAIKMF
+144 TYQVLSIAIKMF

-181 NNETRPYD
+181 DNNEARPYD

-209 GESFAEVSTYQRDGK
+209 GESFAEVRAEEREGK
-224 YYVYKPEKTV
+224 YYLYKPENTV
-234 TVEGRTYSLAMDLG
+234 TVEGHTYSLAMDLG

-277 SSQAINGSLSEDG
+277 SSQAINGSLSDDG
-290 KFELQFQHPR
+290 MFELSFQNPR
-300 ALLGVGYL
+300 KFLGAGYL
-308 STRAANVAI
+308 TTRTANVSI

-333 YSHIINPKTGAPIRT
+333 YSHIINPKTGSPIRT

-354 VLDGRVGV
+354 VLDGREGEGI

-387 NELTEQG
+387 NELTEKG
-394 IMVAF
+394 IKVAF
-399 LHENGIGWLT
+399 LHENGIGWLNF
-409 LYTNMEEDVFVADGV
+409 YTNMEEG
-424 SFETDLRNEL
+424 TYTLNIQNEL

-462 RRKSKS
+462 RRAARAGQ
-468 VESNPVTV
+468 PAPV
-476 QSAESQTVQSAEN
+476 QSAESQTAQSAEN
-489 KAENAAVSGPSQA
+489 EAENAAVSGPSQA
-502 EGLQNTEKENKDGD
+502 EGIQNIEKENKDGD

>member
-1 MPFCV
+1 
-6 TMQYNVLAMIKK
+6 MIKK
-18 VFTALAAALAAGLIF
+18 VFTAFAAALAAGLIF

-58 QSSSQVNSYTR
+58 QSSSQVNSYAR
-69 TYQGI
+69 TYPVI

-81 RIYLPIDISDE
+81 RLYLPIDISDE
-92 ELTQA
+92 ELAQA

-105 EEITGL
+105 EEIKAL

-122 NENSYISQFNA
+122 NENSYISQFNS
-133 AEAGSEIEIDK
+133 AEAGSEIEIDYH
-144 DTYEVLNIAIKMF
+144 TYQVLSIAIKMF

-173 LYGFGVRS
+173 LYGFGVRVDY
-181 NNETRPYD
+181 NERRPYD
-189 REDPS
+189 RDDYRTQ
-194 VELPDNEYVTAFQQL
+194 LPEEKYVTAFQQL

-224 YYVYKPEKTV
+224 YYVSKPEKTV
-234 TVEGRTYSLAMDLG
+234 TVEGQTYSLAMDLG

-259 DGLIDESDFEY
+259 DGLIDEAGFEY

-468 VESNPVTV
+468 VESNPATV
-476 QSAESQTVQSAEN
+476 QSAESQTAQSAEN

-502 EGLQNTEKENKDGD
+502 EGIQNTEKENKDGD

>member
-1 MPFCV
+1 
-6 TMQYNVLAMIKK
+6 MQYNISMIKK

-44 ENTPAEGT
+44 ENAPAEGT

-81 RIYLPIDISDE
+81 SIYLPIDISDE

-133 AEAGSEIEIDK
+133 AEAGSEIQIDK

-234 TVEGRTYSLAMDLG
+234 TVEGHTYSLAMDLG

-259 DGLIDESDFEY
+259 DGLIDEAGFEY

-468 VESNPVTV
+468 VESNPATV
-476 QSAESQTVQSAEN
+476 QSAESQTAQSAEN

>member
-1 MPFCV
+1 M
-6 TMQYNVLAMIKK
+6 
-18 VFTALAAALAAGLIF
+18 
-33 TSAVAAAPYSE
+33 
-44 ENTPAEGT
+44 
-52 EQTEEA
+52 
-58 QSSSQVNSYTR
+58 
-69 TYQGI
+69 
-74 FGTDAYL
+74 
-81 RIYLPIDISDE
+81 
-92 ELTQA
+92 
-97 TEKANALH
+97 
-105 EEITGL
+105 
-111 LTSLDSSMNIA
+111 
-122 NENSYISQFNA
+122 
-133 AEAGSEIEIDK
+133 
-144 DTYEVLNIAIKMF
+144 
-157 EETDGYYN
+157 
-165 PGVYYSVD
+165 
-173 LYGFGVRS
+173 RS
-181 NNETRPYD
+181 NNEARPYD

-194 VELPDNEYVTAFQQL
+194 VELPDNEYVTVFQQL

-224 YYVYKPEKTV
+224 YYVSKPEKTV

-290 KFELQFQHPR
+290 KYELQFQNPR
-300 ALLGVGYL
+300 KFLGAGYL
-308 STRAANVAI
+308 TTRTANVAI

-333 YSHIINPKTGAPIRT
+333 YSHIINPKTGSPIRT

-354 VLDGRVGV
+354 VLDGREGEGI

-387 NELTEQG
+387 NELTEKG
-394 IMVAF
+394 IKVAF
-399 LHENGIGWLT
+399 LHENGIGWLNF
-409 LYTNMEEDVFVADGV
+409 YTNMEDG
-424 SFETDLRNEL
+424 TYTLNIQNEL

-447 VVVVAA
+447 VIVVAA

-462 RRKSKS
+462 RRAARAGQ
-468 VESNPVTV
+468 PATV

>member
-1 MPFCV
+1 
-6 TMQYNVLAMIKK
+6 MQYNISMIKK

-58 QSSSQVNSYTR
+58 QSSSQVNSYAR
-69 TYQGI
+69 TYTGI

-92 ELTQA
+92 ELAQA

-105 EEITGL
+105 EEIKAL

-133 AEAGSEIEIDK
+133 AEAGSEIQIDK

-173 LYGFGVRS
+173 LYGFGVRVDY
-181 NNETRPYD
+181 NERRPYD
-189 REDPS
+189 RDDYRTQ
-194 VELPDNEYVTAFQQL
+194 LPDNEYVTAFQQL

-234 TVEGRTYSLAMDLG
+234 TVKGNTYSLAMDLG

-259 DGLIDESDFEY
+259 DGLIDEAGFEY

-387 NELTEQG
+387 NKLTEQG

-468 VESNPVTV
+468 VESNPATV
-476 QSAESQTVQSAEN
+476 QSAESQTAQSAEN

-502 EGLQNTEKENKDGD
+502 EGIQNTEKENKDGD

>member
-1 MPFCV
+1 
-6 TMQYNVLAMIKK
+6 MQYNISMIKK
-18 VFTALAAALAAGLIF
+18 VFTAFAAALAAGLIF

-58 QSSSQVNSYTR
+58 QSSSQVNSYAR
-69 TYQGI
+69 TYTGI

-92 ELTQA
+92 ELAQS
-97 TEKANALH
+97 TEQANALH
-105 EEITGL
+105 EEIKAL

-122 NENSYISQFNA
+122 NENSYISQFNS
-133 AEAGSEIEIDK
+133 AEAGSEIEIDYH
-144 DTYEVLNIAIKMF
+144 TYQVLSIAIKMF

-181 NNETRPYD
+181 NNEARPYD

-209 GESFAEVSTYQRDGK
+209 GESFAEVSAYQRDGK
-224 YYVYKPEKTV
+224 YYVSKPEKTV

-259 DGLIDESDFEY
+259 DGLIDEAGFEY

-354 VLDGRVGV
+354 VLDGRDGEGI

-468 VESNPVTV
+468 VESNPATV
-476 QSAESQTVQSAEN
+476 QSAESQTAQSAEN

>member
-1 MPFCV
+1 
-6 TMQYNVLAMIKK
+6 MQYNVLAMIKK
-18 VFTALAAALAAGLIF
+18 VFTAFAAALAAGLIF

-52 EQTEEA
+52 EQTEGE
-58 QSSSQVNSYTR
+58 QVGKVYTR
-69 TYQGI
+69 NYLA
-74 FGTDAYL
+74 FGTSALIRVYTLDT
-81 RIYLPIDISDE
+81 SDE
-92 ELTQA
+92 EYQRFI
-97 TEKANALH
+97 ALH

-122 NENSYISQFNA
+122 NENSYISQFNS
-133 AEAGSEIEIDK
+133 AEAGSEIEIDYH
-144 DTYEVLNIAIKMF
+144 TYQVLSIAIKMF

-181 NNETRPYD
+181 NNEARPYD

-259 DGLIDESDFEY
+259 DGLIDEAGFEY

-277 SSQAINGSLSEDG
+277 SSQAINGSLSDDG
-290 KFELQFQHPR
+290 MFELSFQNPR
-300 ALLGVGYL
+300 KFLGAGYL
-308 STRAANVAI
+308 TTRTANVAI

-333 YSHIINPKTGAPIRT
+333 YSHIINPKTGSPIRT

-354 VLDGRVGV
+354 VLDGRDGEGI

-387 NELTEQG
+387 NELTEKG
-394 IMVAF
+394 IKVAF
-399 LHENGIGWLT
+399 LHENGIGWLNF
-409 LYTNMEEDVFVADGV
+409 YTNMEDG
-424 SFETDLRNEL
+424 TYTLNIQNEL

-447 VVVVAA
+447 VIVVAA

-462 RRKSKS
+462 RRAAKAGQ
-468 VESNPVTV
+468 PATV
-476 QSAESQTVQSAEN
+476 QSAESQTAQSAEN
-489 KAENAAVSGPSQA
+489 EAENAAVSGPSQA

>member
-1 MPFCV
+1 
-6 TMQYNVLAMIKK
+6 MQYNISMIKK
-18 VFTALAAALAAGLIF
+18 VFTAFAAALAAGLIF

-69 TYQGI
+69 TYPVI

-81 RIYLPIDISDE
+81 RLYLPKDTSEEEVDE
-92 ELTQA
+92 A
-97 TEKANALH
+97 NKKANALH
-105 EEITGL
+105 EEIKAL

-122 NENSYISQFNA
+122 NENSYISQFNS
-133 AEAGSEIEIDK
+133 AEAGSEIEIDYH
-144 DTYEVLNIAIKMF
+144 TYQVLSIAIKMF

-173 LYGFGVRS
+173 LYGFGVRADY
-181 NNETRPYD
+181 NERRPYD
-189 REDPS
+189 RDDPS

-209 GESFAEVSTYQRDGK
+209 GESFAEVSAYQRDGK

-234 TVEGRTYSLAMDLG
+234 TVEGHTYSLAMDLG

-259 DGLIDESDFEY
+259 DGLIDEAGFEY

-277 SSQAINGSLSEDG
+277 SSQAINESPSKDSYGM
-290 KFELQFQHPR
+290 FELSFQNPR
-300 ALLGVGYL
+300 KFLGAGYL
-308 STRAANVAI
+308 TTRTANVSI

-333 YSHIINPKTGAPIRT
+333 YSHIINPKTGSPIRT

-354 VLDGRVGV
+354 VLDGRDGEGI

-387 NELTEQG
+387 NELTEKG
-394 IMVAF
+394 IKVAF
-399 LHENGIGWLT
+399 LHENGIGWLNF
-409 LYTNMEEDVFVADGV
+409 YTNMEEG
-424 SFETDLRNEL
+424 TYTLNIQNEL

-462 RRKSKS
+462 RRAARAGQ
-468 VESNPVTV
+468 PATV

>member
-1 MPFCV
+1 
-6 TMQYNVLAMIKK
+6 MQYNISMIKK

-69 TYQGI
+69 TYTGI

-92 ELTQA
+92 ELAQA
-97 TEKANALH
+97 TEKASALH

-111 LTSLDSSMNIA
+111 LSSLDSSMNIA
-122 NENSYISQFNA
+122 NENSYISQFNS
-133 AEAGSEIEIDK
+133 AEAGSEIEIDYH
-144 DTYEVLNIAIKMF
+144 TYQVLSIAIKMF

-181 NNETRPYD
+181 NNEARPYD

-194 VELPDNEYVTAFQQL
+194 VELPDNEYVTVFQQL

-224 YYVYKPEKTV
+224 YYVSKPEKTV
-234 TVEGRTYSLAMDLG
+234 TVEGQTYSLPMDLG

-259 DGLIDESDFEY
+259 DGLIDEAGFEY

-290 KFELQFQHPR
+290 KYELQFQNPR
-300 ALLGVGYL
+300 KFLGVGYL
-308 STRAANVAI
+308 TTRTANVAI

-333 YSHIINPKTGAPIRT
+333 YSHIINPKTGSPIRT

-354 VLDGRVGV
+354 VLDGREGEGI

-387 NELTEQG
+387 NELTEKG
-394 IMVAF
+394 IKVAF
-399 LHENGIGWLT
+399 LHENGIGWLNF
-409 LYTNMEEDVFVADGV
+409 YTNMEDG
-424 SFETDLRNEL
+424 TYTLNIQNEL

-447 VVVVAA
+447 VIVVAA

>member
-1 MPFCV
+1 
-6 TMQYNVLAMIKK
+6 MQYNISMIKK
-18 VFTALAAALAAGLIF
+18 VFTAFAAALAAGLIF

-44 ENTPAEGT
+44 KNTPAEGT

-105 EEITGL
+105 EEIKAL

-122 NENSYISQFNA
+122 NENSYISQFNSA
-133 AEAGSEIEIDK
+133 KAGSEIEIDYH
-144 DTYEVLNIAIKMF
+144 TYQVLSIAIKMF

-173 LYGFGVRS
+173 LYGFGVRADY
-181 NNETRPYD
+181 NERRPYD
-189 REDPS
+189 RDDYRTQ
-194 VELPDNEYVTAFQQL
+194 LPEEKYITAFQEL
-209 GESFAEVSTYQRDGK
+209 GESFAEVSTYQKDGK
-224 YYVYKPEKTV
+224 YYVSKPEKTV

-259 DGLIDESDFEY
+259 DELIDEAGFEY

-277 SSQAINGSLSEDG
+277 SSQAINGSLSDDG
-290 KFELQFQHPR
+290 MFELSFQNPR
-300 ALLGVGYL
+300 KLLGAGYL
-308 STRAANVAI
+308 TTRTANVAI

-354 VLDGRVGV
+354 VLDGRDGEGI
-362 YSAAEADARTTAL
+362 YSAAESDARTTAL

-387 NELTEQG
+387 NELTEKG
-394 IMVAF
+394 IKVAF
-399 LHENGIGWLT
+399 LHENGIGWLNF
-409 LYTNMEEDVFVADGV
+409 YTNMEEG
-424 SFETDLRNEL
+424 TYTLNIQNEL

-468 VESNPVTV
+468 VESNPVTA
-476 QSAESQTVQSAEN
+476 QSAESQTAQSAEN

>member
-1 MPFCV
+1 
-6 TMQYNVLAMIKK
+6 MQYNVLAMIKK
-18 VFTALAAALAAGLIF
+18 VFTAFAAALAAGLIF

-44 ENTPAEGT
+44 ENTPSEGT

-224 YYVYKPEKTV
+224 YYVSKPEKTV
-234 TVEGRTYSLAMDLG
+234 TVEGHTYSLAMDLG

-259 DGLIDESDFEY
+259 DGLIDEAGFEY

-387 NELTEQG
+387 NELTEKG
-394 IMVAF
+394 IKVAF
-399 LHENGIGWLT
+399 LHENGIGWLNF
-409 LYTNMEEDVFVADGV
+409 YTNMEDG
-424 SFETDLRNEL
+424 TYTLNIQNEL

-462 RRKSKS
+462 RRAARAGH
-468 VESNPVTV
+468 P
-476 QSAESQTVQSAEN
+476 APAQSAEN

>member
-1 MPFCV
+1 
-6 TMQYNVLAMIKK
+6 MQYNISMIKK

-69 TYQGI
+69 TYTGI

-92 ELTQA
+92 ELAQA
-97 TEKANALH
+97 TEKASALH

-111 LTSLDSSMNIA
+111 LSSLDSSMNIA
-122 NENSYISQFNA
+122 NENSYISQFNS
-133 AEAGSEIEIDK
+133 AEAGSEIEIDYH
-144 DTYEVLNIAIKMF
+144 TYQVLSIAIKMF

-173 LYGFGVRS
+173 LYGFGVRADY
-181 NNETRPYD
+181 NERRPYD
-189 REDPS
+189 RDDYRTQ
-194 VELPDNEYVTAFQQL
+194 LPEEKYVTAFQQL

-224 YYVYKPEKTV
+224 YYVSKPEKTV
-234 TVEGRTYSLAMDLG
+234 TVEGQTYSLAMDLG

-259 DGLIDESDFEY
+259 DGLIDEAGFEY

-447 VVVVAA
+447 VIVVAA

-468 VESNPVTV
+468 VESNPVTA
-476 QSAESQTVQSAEN
+476 QSAESQTAQSAEN

>member
-1 MPFCV
+1 
-6 TMQYNVLAMIKK
+6 MQYNISMIKK

-122 NENSYISQFNA
+122 NENSYISQFNS
-133 AEAGSEIEIDK
+133 AEAGSEIQIDK

-181 NNETRPYD
+181 DNETRPYD

-234 TVEGRTYSLAMDLG
+234 TVEGHTYSLAMDLG

-259 DGLIDESDFEY
+259 DGLIDEAGFEY

-277 SSQAINGSLSEDG
+277 SSQAINGSLSDDG
-290 KFELQFQHPR
+290 MFELSFQNPR
-300 ALLGVGYL
+300 KFLGAGYL
-308 STRAANVAI
+308 TTRTANVAI

-354 VLDGRVGV
+354 VLDGREGV
-362 YSAAEADARTTAL
+362 YSAAESDARTTAL

-387 NELTEQG
+387 NELTEKG
-394 IMVAF
+394 IKVAF
-399 LHENGIGWLT
+399 LHENGIGWLNF
-409 LYTNMEEDVFVADGV
+409 YTNMEEG
-424 SFETDLRNEL
+424 TYTLNIQNEL

-462 RRKSKS
+462 RRAAKAAQAVGENSESAQIAVSK
-468 VESNPVTV
+468 PA
-476 QSAESQTVQSAEN
+476 QSAESQTAQSAEN

>member
-1 MPFCV
+1 
-6 TMQYNVLAMIKK
+6 MIKK
-18 VFTALAAALAAGLIF
+18 VFTAFAAALAAGLIF

-52 EQTEEA
+52 EQTEEEE
-58 QSSSQVNSYTR
+58 VGKVYTR
-69 TYQGI
+69 NYLA
-74 FGTDAYL
+74 FGTSALIRVYTLDT
-81 RIYLPIDISDE
+81 SDE
-92 ELTQA
+92 EYQRFI
-97 TEKANALH
+97 ALH
-105 EEITGL
+105 EEIKAL

-122 NENSYISQFNA
+122 NENSYISQFNS
-133 AEAGSEIEIDK
+133 AEAGSEIEIDYH
-144 DTYEVLNIAIKMF
+144 TYQVLSIAIKMF

-173 LYGFGVRS
+173 LYGFGVRADY
-181 NNETRPYD
+181 NERRPYD
-189 REDPS
+189 RKDPS

-224 YYVYKPEKTV
+224 YYVSKPEKTV
-234 TVEGRTYSLAMDLG
+234 TVEGQTYSLAMDLG

-259 DGLIDESDFEY
+259 DGLIDEAGFEY

-290 KFELQFQHPR
+290 KYELQFQNPR
-300 ALLGVGYL
+300 KFLGVGYL
-308 STRAANVAI
+308 TTRTANVAI

-354 VLDGRVGV
+354 VLDGRDGEGI

-387 NELTEQG
+387 NELTEKG
-394 IMVAF
+394 IKVAF
-399 LHENGIGWLT
+399 LHENGIGWLNF
-409 LYTNMEEDVFVADGV
+409 YTNMEDG
-424 SFETDLRNEL
+424 TYTLNIQNEL

-462 RRKSKS
+462 RRAAKAGQ
-468 VESNPVTV
+468 PATV
-476 QSAESQTVQSAEN
+476 QSAESQTAQSAEN

-502 EGLQNTEKENKDGD
+502 EGLRNTEKENKDGD